1 MDPGLTSGAIGAAF
15 VFGLRHGV
23 DWDHI
28 AAIVDITGSQ
38 TSRRGSLIL
47 STLYALGHA
56 LVVMIL
62 GTVAI
67 VLGASVPSSLD
78 AVMERLVGA
87 TLLALGGYLVYSLIR
102 HGKDLRMQSRWM
114 LVLNA
119 LRRTVRRLRG
129 RPDEIIEFEHEH
141 EHDHGAGHDHTHDVA
156 LDPVD
161 GPAPTFARTIVRT
174 HTHRHIHRVRVPDDP
189 FVDYGGASAFGI
201 GMLHGVGAETPT
213 QIILFVTAAGI
224 GGRGAGVVLLA
235 AFVVGLLATNTLV
248 ALASAF
254 GFGREDRRRNIY
266 LAIGI
271 LAAAFSLV
279 LGSLYVLGRGDLLP
293 PLL

>member
-1 MDPGLTSGAIGAAF
+1 MDSGLTIGAIGAAL
-15 VFGLRHGV
+15 VFGLRHGI
-23 DWDHI
+23 DWDHL
-28 AAIVDITGSQ
+28 AAIADITGSQ
-38 TSRRGSLIL
+38 TSPRRSLIL
-47 STLYALGHA
+47 STLYALGHG
-56 LVVMIL
+56 LVVMVL

-67 VLGASVPSSLD
+67 VLGASVPPSLD

-87 TLLALGGYLVYSLIR
+87 TLLALGAYLIYSLIR

-114 LVLNA
+114 LVLNG
-119 LRRTVRRLRG
+119 LRRTMRRLRG
-129 RPDEIIEFEHEH
+129 RPDEIVEFEHEH
-141 EHDHGAGHDHTHDVA
+141 EHDHSAGHDHAHDVA
-156 LDPVD
+156 LDPTG
-161 GPAPTFARTIVRT
+161 GPAPAITSTTVRT
-174 HTHRHIHRVRVPDDP
+174 HSHRHIHRARVPDDP

-213 QIILFVTAAGI
+213 QILLFVTAAGI
-224 GGRGAGVVLLA
+224 GGRAAGVIILG

-254 GFGREDRRRNIY
+254 GLRREGGSRNVY

-271 LAAAFSLV
+271 LAAAFSLI

-293 PLL
+293 SLL